1 MNIFCLEKG
10 TQCYVL
16 ESVNTYREI
25 TIDRINLLSQKGDM
39 GEVFYN
45 GNEDLTND
53 VLFVRNTDETFTRVE
68 RADMLRHYLVNPPY
82 GRRFA
87 HIKGEVEDVSHL
99 RISDVGYED
108 GFVRATQYEVE
119 FKGEKYSLLPSDLY
133 PSFALARESVST
145 RIISKEGNE
154 TVVPGL
160 VSLIKPDVNQL
171 VLLEELKSL
180 LSKIKESGLRVV
192 YNESTGKYVFFDE
205 SVVEAVYTED
215 INYEYDDDELYLD
228 EITLRGEIAYELSW
242 HATRLSDYNAF
253 IISRK

>member
-25 TIDRINLLSQKGDM
+25 TIDRVNLLSQKGDM

-45 GNEDLTND
+45 DDEGLTNN

-68 RADMLRHYLVNPPY
+68 RADMLRQYLVTPPY

-99 RISDVGYED
+99 RVSDIGYED
-108 GFVRATQYEVE
+108 GFIKATKYAVE
-119 FKGEKYSLLPSDLY
+119 FNGEKYSLLPSDLY

-145 RIISKEGNE
+145 RIISKDGNE

-160 VSLIKPDVNQL
+160 LSLIKPDLNQL

-205 SVVEAVYTED
+205 SVVEAIYTED
-215 INYEYDDDELYLD
+215 INYEYDDEELFLD
-228 EITLRGEIAYELSW
+228 EMALRGEIGYELSVGVI
-242 HATRLSDYNAF
+242 RMSDYNAF
-253 IISRK
+253 RISRK